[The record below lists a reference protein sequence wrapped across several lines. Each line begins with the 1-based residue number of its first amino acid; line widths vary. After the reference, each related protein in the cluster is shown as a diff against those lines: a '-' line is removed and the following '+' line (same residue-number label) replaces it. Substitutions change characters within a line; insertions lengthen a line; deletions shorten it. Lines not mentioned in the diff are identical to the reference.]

1 MHVKNKGIIMLQSY
15 QRDFIQLAISHDVLL
30 FGEFT
35 LKSGR
40 HSPYF
45 FNAGQ
50 FHTGAALSA
59 LGHYYAQ
66 TIVNAQLNFDGL
78 FGPAYKGI
86 PLVSTAAIAL
96 SRDFQIDKPFSFNRK
111 EAKDHGEGGQLVGA
125 PLKGNILIIDDVIS
139 AGTATRESV
148 EMIQKMGA
156 TVAGVVIAMDR
167 QERGTGEKSAVQEL
181 AELIKVPVISIIKL
195 NDIQE
200 FMEKDPDIQK
210 KLNAY
215 YKEYG
220 SK

>member
-1 MHVKNKGIIMLQSY
+1 MLQPY
-15 QRDFIQLAISHDVLL
+15 QRDFIQLALSHDALK

-40 HSPYF
+40 QSPYF

-50 FHTGAALSA
+50 FYTGKALST

-96 SRDFQIDKPFSFNRK
+96 ERDFQIDKPYTFNRK
-111 EAKDHGEGGQLVGA
+111 ETKDHGEGGQLIGA
-125 PLKGNILIIDDVIS
+125 PLKGRILIIDDVIS
-139 AGTATRESV
+139 AGTASRESI
-148 EMIQKMGA
+148 EMIQKAGA
-156 TVAGVVIAMDR
+156 TVAGVVIAFDR
-167 QERGTGEKSAVQEL
+167 QERGLGETSAVQEL
-181 AELIKVPVISIIKL
+181 ADQFKIPVFSIVKL
-195 NDIQE
+195 NDVQE
-200 FMEKDPDIQK
+200 FMEKDPEIQK
-210 KLNAY
+210 KLAAY

-220 SK
+220 SR